1 MDAAS
6 TRSANGRWVW
16 YDADDAA
23 RAGNGTAGKGD
34 DSLRSEL
41 REWLE
46 QGRIADRNRVRTAA
60 YDEGAPR
67 LHGTLVLVSDPRDEE
82 TKHGLRYLATNG
94 ELVTAGLSRFFIG
107 TMREERFRTR
117 LLASETPID
126 ALLFVLSL
134 AVERYFDWMDR
145 FERQLTRAKSQMR
158 DTNGGHLFQFIMDL
172 RYDLLHWNAQ
182 LIPLNEIRFAAEETF
197 RDARSGEAFSVYR
210 LRLERA
216 QMLQDEY
223 ESEID
228 SLLKLDEMTIN
239 YRSNDIMKTLTVF
252 TVLLTP
258 MTALGAIWG
267 MNFSYM
273 PETDWKWGYFA
284 SLAVIFLFMGV
295 IYWYLKR
302 QGWTEN
308 LLRAKARDRP

>member
-1 MDAAS
+1 MIAAP
-6 TRSANGRWVW
+6 TRSANGRWGW
-16 YDADDAA
+16 YDAEDADDAA
-23 RAGNGTAGKGD
+23 GEGADG
-34 DSLRSEL
+34 LRPEL
-41 REWLE
+41 RAWLE
-46 QGRIADRNRVRTAA
+46 RELAADRNRVRTAA
-60 YDEGAPR
+60 YDEGARR
-67 LHGTLVLVSDPRDEE
+67 LHGTLVLVSDPRDED
-82 TKHGLRYLATNG
+82 TKYCLRYCATND
-94 ELVTAGLSRFFIG
+94 ELVTVGLSRFFLG
-107 TMREERFRTR
+107 TMQEERFRSR
-117 LLASETPID
+117 LLACDSPVD

-134 AVERYFDWMDR
+134 AVERYYDWMDR
-145 FERQLTRAKSQMR
+145 FERQLTRAKSQMM

-182 LIPLNEIRFAAEETF
+182 LIPLNEIRYAAEETF
-197 RDARSGEAFSVYR
+197 PEVRNGETFAVYR
-210 LRLERA
+210 MRLQRA

-239 YRSNDIMKTLTVF
+239 YRANDIMKTLTVF

-267 MNFSYM
+267 MNFSFM

-284 SLAVIFLFMGV
+284 SLAVIFLFMGA

-308 LLRAKARDRP
+308 LLREKARDRS

>member
-1 MDAAS
+1 MIAAP
-6 TRSANGRWVW
+6 TRSANGRWGW

-23 RAGNGTAGKGD
+23 GEGADG
-34 DSLRSEL
+34 LRPEL
-41 REWLE
+41 QAWLE
-46 QGRIADRNRVRTAA
+46 RELATDRNRVRTAA
-60 YDEGAPR
+60 YDEEARR

-82 TKHGLRYLATNG
+82 TKYCLRYCATTE
-94 ELVTAGLSRFFIG
+94 ELVTVGLSRFFLG
-107 TMREERFRTR
+107 TMQEERFRSR
-117 LLASETPID
+117 LLACDSPVD

-134 AVERYFDWMDR
+134 AVERYYDWMDR
-145 FERQLTRAKSQMR
+145 FERELTRAKSQMM

-182 LIPLNEIRFAAEETF
+182 LIPLNEIRYAAEETF
-197 RDARSGEAFSVYR
+197 PDVRNGEPFAVYR
-210 LRLERA
+210 LRLQRA

-239 YRSNDIMKTLTVF
+239 YRANDIMKTLTVF

-267 MNFSYM
+267 MNFSFM
-273 PETDWKWGYFA
+273 PETDWKWGYFV
-284 SLAVIFLFMGV
+284 SLAVIFLFMGA

-308 LLRAKARDRP
+308 LLRAKARDRS